1 MTDASDP
8 GDRPTAPLHEVN
20 DTRPTAPVREANDVR
35 GPVSG
40 FAVPRYAGITTFAR
54 LPVITDVDTAHIA
67 VVGVPF
73 DTGTTYRPG
82 ARFGPS
88 AIRQASRLL
97 RPFNPHTGT
106 FPFADHQVVDAGD
119 IACTPFSADQAV
131 GEIETGVRELLT
143 RTQVP
148 IVLGGDHTIALPVLR
163 CLHQRAGEPIAVIH
177 FDAHLDTWDTY
188 FGAAYT
194 HGTPFRRASEEGLLH
209 PGRCIHVGVRGPL
222 YGIEDLADDSDLGFR
237 IMSTPFV
244 ARIGAQETAEAIMAI
259 VQDAPVYISID
270 IDVLDPAFAPGT
282 GTPEP
287 GGLLSRELLAV
298 LRSLRGIRLV
308 GADVVEVSP
317 AYDSSEVTALAAANA
332 AYDLMSLLADPRAGP
347 AYAH

>member
-1 MTDASDP
+1 MNLPAH
-8 GDRPTAPLHEVN
+8 GD
-20 DTRPTAPVREANDVR
+20 EAADVV
-35 GPVSG
+35 PPADG
-40 FAVPRYAGITTFAR
+40 FVVPRFAGISTFAR
-54 LPVITDVDTAHIA
+54 LPLITQVPRAHIA

-106 FPFADHQVVDAGD
+106 LPFADHQVVDAGD
-119 IACTPFSADQAV
+119 IACTPFSSDQAV
-131 GEIETGVRELLT
+131 DDIETGMHELLE
-143 RTQVP
+143 RAPVP

-163 CLHQRAGEPIAVIH
+163 CLAAQVGEPLAVVH

-188 FGAAYT
+188 FGASYT
-194 HGTPFRRASEEGLLH
+194 HGTPFRRAYEEGLLRR
-209 PGRCIHVGVRGPL
+209 GQCLHVGVRGPL
-222 YGIEDLADDSDLGFR
+222 YGIEDLTDDSDLGFR
-237 IMSTPFV
+237 VLSTPFV
-244 ARIGAQETAEAIMAI
+244 ARIGAEQTAEQILSI
-259 VQDAPVYISID
+259 VGDAPVYVSID

-298 LRSLRGIRLV
+298 LRHLRGIRLV
-308 GADVVEVSP
+308 GGDVVEVSP
-317 AYDSSEVTALAAANA
+317 PFDSSEVTALAAANV
-332 AYDLMSLLADPRAGP
+332 AYDLISLLASPRAGP
-347 AYAH
+347 AYEH